1 MKKDLQVLDACTPK
15 AISVYQLKG
24 KLALPIQQGTDV
36 MERGRDLW
44 IDSRFLVYWMS
55 DLGLVPS

>member
-44 IDSRFLVYWMS
+44 D
-55 DLGLVPS
+55 